1 MFYFSIAN
9 NIMNEFDI
17 LVENGANINLPQNND
32 GDSLL
37 HVALKNNNRPKGIVE
52 KLIRHGAHLD
62 IKDRAGNT
70 PIETILQY
78 NDVEML
84 KICLLRDY

>member
-9 NIMNEFDI
+9 NIRNEFEI
-17 LVENGANINLPQNND
+17 LVENGANVNLPQNND

-37 HVALKNNNRPKGIVE
+37 HVALKNNNRPTEIVE
-52 KLIRHGAHLD
+52 MLIRHGAHLNV
-62 IKDRAGNT
+62 KDWAGNT
-70 PIETILQY
+70 PIETTLQY
-78 NDVEML
+78 KDVEMF